1 MTNLAVYRFMLFN
14 KAKEQQVL
22 SFFNEEEDLLET
34 MNDFCSHI
42 HKNIKSYTDVQG
54 KFRTFSLA
62 NNQHLDVEKRI
73 ITGYLESAYTG
84 EYGKIKDRKTSNLK
98 YDILKG
104 DLFSK
109 DFFYLLHVPK
119 NSKYGFF
126 IFQKKENHGVK
137 MVFESAFNAFMRSKG
152 VSNYFLELKQAPA
165 RYLINNFLK
174 FGKLKEFRLIDSAT
188 QSNEGTLNMNLGR
201 EDRVL
206 KLNRSSNSEG
216 IKNILIELFD
226 NFSEENKIS
235 FLNYGEFDEIAFV
248 ISYNGTSKTFY
259 VKDKEKISASINVS
273 SMIEFKDGEATVES
287 LIRISLELINSA
299 A

>member
-1 MTNLAVYRFMLFN
+1 MINLNIYRFTLLN
-14 KAKEQQVL
+14 KIKEQQVL
-22 SFFNEEEDLLET
+22 SFYNEDEDLLET

-42 HKNIKSYTDVQG
+42 HKNIKTYTDIQG
-54 KFRTFSLA
+54 KYRTFSLA
-62 NNQHLDVEKRI
+62 NNQYMDAEKRI
-73 ITGYLESAYTG
+73 ITGYFDSAYTG

-137 MVFESAFNAFMRSKG
+137 MVFENAFNAFMRSKG

-165 RYLINNFLK
+165 RYLISNFLK
-174 FGKLKEFRLIDSAT
+174 FGKLKEFRLIESSSK
-188 QSNEGTLNMNLGR
+188 SNEESLNMDLGR
-201 EDRVL
+201 EERIV
-206 KLNRSSNSEG
+206 KINNSIKSEG
-216 IKNILIELFD
+216 IKDVLVELFD
-226 NFSEENKIS
+226 NFSTEKKIP
-235 FLNYGEFDEIAFV
+235 FLNHGEYDEITFV
-248 ISYNGTSKTFY
+248 INHNGVSKTFY
-259 VKDKEKISASINVS
+259 VKDKEKIRASINVS
-273 SMIEFKDGEATVES
+273 TMVEFEDGEATFES
-287 LIRISLELINSA
+287 LVRVSLELINSA